1 MPRWK
6 NEAQTDDALQRLKRE
21 AILKEAGRAFSQR
34 GYHNTSLDDVAA
46 TLQVSKGTLYNYVR
60 DKQEILFECHLVAIE
75 MGKRAFKDGQIA
87 GTAAEILDA
96 TLRRYI
102 ELLTTEI
109 GACGVLM
116 EVDGLRAQDR
126 AVVTRERDAFERNL
140 VSILRAGFK
149 DGSIRKTDP
158 KIAVFAFM
166 GTINWMPRW
175 YSPDGRLSGP
185 EVARQLTELM
195 LHGLV
200 Q

>member
-6 NEAQTDDALQRLKRE
+6 NDAQTDDALQRLKRE

-46 TLQVSKGTLYNYVR
+46 TLQVSKGTLYNYVK
-60 DKQEILFECHLVAIE
+60 DKQEILFECHLTAIE
-75 MGKRAFKDGQIA
+75 MGKRAFRDGKLQ
-87 GTAAEILDA
+87 GNAAQVLEA
-96 TLRRYI
+96 TLRRYV

-116 EVDGLRAQDR
+116 EVDGLRPEDR
-126 AVVTRERDAFERNL
+126 ALVTKERDAFVRNL
-140 VSILRAGFK
+140 VAILKAGFK
-149 DGSIRKTDP
+149 DGSIRETDP

-175 YSPDGRLSGP
+175 YSPEGRLSGR
-185 EVARQLTELM
+185 EVAEQLTRLM

>member
-96 TLRRYI
+96 TLRH
-102 ELLTTEI
+102 
-109 GACGVLM
+109 A
-116 EVDGLRAQDR
+116 A
-126 AVVTRERDAFERNL
+126 AER
-140 VSILRAGFK
+140 
-149 DGSIRKTDP
+149 
-158 KIAVFAFM
+158 
-166 GTINWMPRW
+166 
-175 YSPDGRLSGP
+175 
-185 EVARQLTELM
+185 
-195 LHGLV
+195 
-200 Q
+200 

>member
-60 DKQEILFECHLVAIE
+60 DKQEILFECHLIAIE
-75 MGKRAFKDGQIA
+75 MGKRAFKDGQIE
-87 GTAAEILDA
+87 GTAAEILEA

-140 VSILRAGFK
+140 VSILRAGFR
-149 DGSIRKTDP
+149 DGSIRKVDP

-175 YSPDGRLSGP
+175 YSPAGRLSGP
-185 EVARQLTELM
+185 EVAQQLTELM

-200 Q
+200 